1 MDAEDTVPAPPP
13 PPPLRID
20 VNAEPDVTPA
30 TSPSTLAEV
39 DLSVLAELPAEV
51 QEEVLATLRTEG
63 SSTEVAQP
71 MDMQITA
78 TSSSDSWE
86 CPMCTFLNHA
96 ALATCEICEFCILD
110 FEDGT
115 SDTVLPDAE
124 AFRHAASAAK
134 AKIMRVFKA
143 TNVKNEELLHSA
155 SAALHKVQASAS
167 KQLQQLS
174 EKLSPRSDKH
184 VSMSSRHAVP
194 SSDVCLELSVL
205 RTDLKT
211 PCEPGDEVYE
221 SLLHHLWTALVDVTK
236 ATSFEREG
244 EVWMTIGFQRIN
256 PDTDFRGGGLL
267 ALKCLVYVCHMHADK
282 MVFLFRDQKPE
293 PGKRWY
299 PVCVAGINLTCLL
312 AGLFKLGD
320 GSFISTE
327 APYWPLF
334 TEPNA
339 FFEIY
344 YLVLVKM
351 DQIWHRS
358 HATYMEFGDV
368 LNATKKL
375 VRYALAQSPMLSLA
389 DFAATVHAIHVDEF
403 KITRR
408 HEYFEDQEDLECP
421 DPHHVLECDDDAES
435 VKKTAD
441 RGIAGLHYTLQ
452 K

>member
-1 MDAEDTVPAPPP
+1 
-13 PPPLRID
+13 
-20 VNAEPDVTPA
+20 
-30 TSPSTLAEV
+30 
-39 DLSVLAELPAEV
+39 
-51 QEEVLATLRTEG
+51 
-63 SSTEVAQP
+63 
-71 MDMQITA
+71 
-78 TSSSDSWE
+78 
-86 CPMCTFLNHA
+86 MCTFLNHA

-184 VSMSSRHAVP
+184 VSISSRHAVP

-211 PCEPGDEVYE
+211 PVRDEVYE

-267 ALKCLVYVCHMHADK
+267 ALK
-282 MVFLFRDQKPE
+282 
-293 PGKRWY
+293 
-299 PVCVAGINLTCLL
+299 LL
-312 AGLFKLGD
+312 L
-320 GSFISTE
+320 
-327 APYWPLF
+327 
-334 TEPNA
+334 
-339 FFEIY
+339 
-344 YLVLVKM
+344 KM

-358 HATYMEFGDV
+358 HATYMEFGVDV